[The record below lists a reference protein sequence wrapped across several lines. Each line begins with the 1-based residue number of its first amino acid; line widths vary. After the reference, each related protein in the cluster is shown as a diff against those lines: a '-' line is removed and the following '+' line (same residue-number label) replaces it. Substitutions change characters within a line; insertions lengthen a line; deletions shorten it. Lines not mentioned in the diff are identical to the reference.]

1 MYMKEKVQ
9 HDRTSYR
16 VVLVSFPHRYSSI
29 GGFANDRWKRHNLDS
44 SQNEQTHIHNSLE
57 LLSESDL
64 CKLSE
69 KFFQFE
75 KQLKSLAAVHL
86 LKCNE
91 SKCNIEQVQ
100 IEMKQQKESASFIG

>member
-1 MYMKEKVQ
+1 MIDGNV
-9 HDRTSYR
+9 TISIR
-16 VVLVSFPHRYSSI
+16 V
-29 GGFANDRWKRHNLDS
+29 K
-44 SQNEQTHIHNSLE
+44 NEQTHIHNSLE

-64 CKLSE
+64 FKLSE

>member
-1 MYMKEKVQ
+1 MLDGNVTISIRVKDEKV
-9 HDRTSYR
+9 Y
-16 VVLVSFPHRYSSI
+16 
-29 GGFANDRWKRHNLDS
+29 
-44 SQNEQTHIHNSLE
+44 IHNSLE

-75 KQLKSLAAVHL
+75 KQLKSLATVHL

-91 SKCNIEQVQ
+91 SKCNTEQIQ
-100 IEMKQQKESASFIG
+100 IEMEQQKESSSFIG

>member
-29 GGFANDRWKRHNLDS
+29 GDLQMTDGNVTISIRVK
-44 SQNEQTHIHNSLE
+44 NEQTHIHNSLE

-69 KFFQFE
+69 KFFN
-75 KQLKSLAAVHL
+75 LKS
-86 LKCNE
+86 N
-91 SKCNIEQVQ
+91 
-100 IEMKQQKESASFIG
+100 